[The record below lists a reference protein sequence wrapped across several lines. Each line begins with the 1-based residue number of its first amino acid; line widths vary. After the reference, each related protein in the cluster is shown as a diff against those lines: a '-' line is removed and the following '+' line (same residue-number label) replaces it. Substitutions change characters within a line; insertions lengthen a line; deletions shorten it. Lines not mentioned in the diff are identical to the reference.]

1 MEASHRGCRKL
12 PVSKLGNLAT
22 RGNTPVLA
30 LSVATGI
37 IVATL
42 IAGFEHLTAEVLFH
56 RLQERPLWQIAAAP
70 GFGILLA
77 ALILRYAGRMGTS
90 STSDEFIRA
99 FHERSPR
106 LPLRELPAKLLAGV
120 VTIGMGGSL
129 GLEGPSI
136 YAGATVGLSM
146 RDRFGRW
153 LSRDDVKALL
163 TAGAAAGVAAVFK
176 APATGV
182 LFALEAPY
190 RDDVN
195 RRALLPS
202 LLAATSSYVIYINL
216 IGSKAVV
223 PFLNNPANRLGFNQD
238 QLWFTVDDLA
248 GFFAG
253 VETADVFGAILLGL
267 LAGLGGRS
275 MAWLVRW
282 SKARSRETAFVP
294 KILTGGILLAGL
306 AVLADTLFGAP
317 LTIGPGFEA
326 MGWVVGPDHGL
337 GLIALLFGVRMAATL
352 VTLAS
357 GGVGGLFIPLAVQGV
372 ILGQLTGQI
381 LGSDRP
387 GLYPTLGL
395 AAFLG
400 AGYRAPI
407 AAVMFVAE
415 VSGGS
420 FVVPALVAAAVSQV
434 VAGPSSVAEHQQG
447 VRLGH
452 LERRFTLPVTSALTT
467 EVLTI
472 PPDATAAEFVYL
484 HVLARRERS
493 VAVVDGG
500 HYLGIVSLS
509 EVSAL
514 ERADWDDTPVSEIL
528 RTDLPA
534 VLPSWTLRDAVMAME
549 ESAVD
554 VLAVIDSEQRFIG
567 VVREED
573 ILKLDEI
580 LEETGG

>member
-1 MEASHRGCRKL
+1 
-12 PVSKLGNLAT
+12 VSKLGNLAT

-153 LSRDDVKALL
+153 LSRDDVKVLL